1 MTDRLRRRPR
11 PQLDRAGH
19 WLKGVRRVPSPNC
32 DERPAGT
39 GISLVVIHG
48 ISLPPGEYGGGH
60 VDRLFTNAL
69 DPGAHPYFAKV
80 CGLRV
85 SAHLLVERRGRV
97 TQYVPFHL
105 RAWHSGE
112 SSFQGRAA
120 CNDFSIGIELEGC
133 DDRPYEPRQY
143 AVTASIVKALMRRW
157 PAILARNVVG
167 HSDVAPGRKTD
178 PGPCFDWSR
187 LDALLKEQAVEN
199 RALVLAH
206 RGVPAA

>member
-32 DERPAGT
+32 DERPAGS

-60 VDRLFTNAL
+60 VDRLFTNTL
-69 DPGAHPYFAKV
+69 DASAHPYFAKV

-85 SAHLLVERRGRV
+85 SAHLFVDRRGRI
-97 TQYVPFHL
+97 TQYVPFQL
-105 RAWHSGE
+105 RAWHAGE
-112 SSFQGRAA
+112 SSFDGRAA

-133 DDRPYEPRQY
+133 DEQPYEPRQY
-143 AVTASIVKALMRRW
+143 AVAASIVKALMGRW
-157 PAILARNVVG
+157 PAIGARNVVG

-178 PGPCFDWSR
+178 PGPAFDWSDFRGR
-187 LDALLKEQAVEN
+187 LS
-199 RALVLAH
+199 
-206 RGVPAA
+206 